1 MAPEGGTMDQEENFS
16 AYFDSALKIHAV
28 CADLEYSD
36 EDARVYTYI
45 HAKASETG
53 KGVEY
58 FSDPA
63 PEDSEA
69 LEIMLGIK
77 RSIEI
82 PSMMTLDE
90 TENQAVE
97 LILSISDKISQL
109 DHLLA
114 RECGLENRFSGELK
128 ARLRLYK
135 DKEYRDRMV
144 GIYLSEIL
152 PRIDQYDKSR
162 IDEAFRR
169 HQEEKDRQ
177 EKELL
182 KISGLWE
189 I

>member
-1 MAPEGGTMDQEENFS
+1 MDQQEPFS

-53 KGVEY
+53 RGVEY

-90 TENQAVE
+90 KENEAVE

-114 RECGLENRFSGELK
+114 KECGLENRFSGELK
-128 ARLRLYK
+128 SRLRLYK

-144 GIYLSEIL
+144 GVYVNEIV
-152 PRIDQYDKSR
+152 PRLNQYDKSR
-162 IDEAFRR
+162 IDDAFRR

-189 I
+189 S